1 MDMRSSYP
9 PPPRRSAALAPLRA
23 PGSVR
28 RTSSIDVSWPDG
40 RGGDMRLSARARDIV
55 TPFGGGRPHILA
67 EDAYTAILRPDR
79 AIAAIES
86 DPLHPALATLVGERA
101 GGGLRKALR
110 EAVPEELERGSPL
123 YLILDDMAGASL
135 VAGWVWS
142 QWDPNWGANLEAMR
156 GDPQMAKAMMPRLGV
171 CVSFFPGS
179 SALGARAHQLAT
191 AAEDPRR
198 DDDPDGWHAFDERPG
213 PGLRRAR
220 RIDVRLNKAIEID
233 AAFQDS
239 GGTPDGG
246 RAVVHEY
253 SLSVTADPATLKVLA
268 IEATPHVLP
277 HRECQAAPPN
287 LDRLLG
293 ATLPELRDR
302 VLVELRGEAGC
313 THLNDA
319 VRALADAPML
329 VAQLRE
335 TV

>member
-1 MDMRSSYP
+1 
-9 PPPRRSAALAPLRA
+9 
-23 PGSVR
+23 VR
-28 RTSSIDVSWPDG
+28 RTSSIDVSFPNG
-40 RGGDMRLSARARDIV
+40 RGGDMRLSARARDLV
-55 TPFGGGRPHILA
+55 TPLGGGRPRVLA

-79 AIAAIES
+79 AIATIEAL
-86 DPLHPALATLVGERA
+86 PPRPALAELAGERA

-110 EAVPEELERGSPL
+110 ETVPEELERGSPL

-156 GDPQMAKAMMPRLGV
+156 RDPQTAKAMMPRMGV

-179 SALGARAHQLAT
+179 TALGTRAHQLAT
-191 AAEDPRR
+191 PAEDPRR
-198 DDDPDGWHAFDERPG
+198 EDDPDGWHPFDERPG

-220 RIDVRLNKAIEID
+220 RIDVRLGEVIEIE

-239 GGTPDGG
+239 GGTPQGG

-253 SLSVTADPATLKVLA
+253 SLTATADPKSLRVLT

-293 ATLPELRDR
+293 TTLPELRDK

-329 VAQLRE
+329 VAHLRAA
-335 TV
+335 V